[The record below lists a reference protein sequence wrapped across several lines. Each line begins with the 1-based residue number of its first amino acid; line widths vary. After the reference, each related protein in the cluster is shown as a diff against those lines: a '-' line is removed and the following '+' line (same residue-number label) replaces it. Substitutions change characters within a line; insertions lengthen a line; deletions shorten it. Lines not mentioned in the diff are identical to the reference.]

1 MSRRPKILQMQQ
13 CSLADEEGKHDPE
26 KMRETRSK
34 NRITYFCPECGY
46 TTWKKTEDE
55 TAETGTGTR
64 KKGGRPRK
72 HAAETDPK
80 PTEEAPETKPRK
92 GGRGVTEA
100 FEDGKEIRPDG
111 LPDRSHTYTL
121 HAVTICW
128 PEKPK
133 TFYEIFR
140 EDGEKIGRVSQAVS
154 WQRAEN
160 MVIRSQ
166 RPESERYPEE
176 GITWTGRLRA
186 LRDPRRKEGKP
197 KEKKK
202 KEPTP
207 TLYVTIPK
215 AYVEQYGIMIDDE
228 ISAEVIE
235 DNKPDS
241 NEEDDKG
248 KEYYHVSEMSG
259 SKIVVLS
266 KQKRRETRG
275 DAPPRIPRIGE
286 LVTIRIKAETKKET
300 KKRRDL
306 CHWAD
311 QELEDAKEKGV
322 PIVHPSLDDDLRPRP
337 PETEGRTE
345 RRDPKPEG
353 APAAVP
359 FEDF

>member
-1 MSRRPKILQMQQ
+1 MNRRPKILQTQE
-13 CSLADEEGKHDPE
+13 CSLADEEGKHDTGR
-26 KMRETRSK
+26 MREAASSRG
-34 NRITYFCPECGY
+34 RITYICPECGF
-46 TTWKKTEDE
+46 TTTVRTEE
-55 TAETGTGTR
+55 EPLQAGTGTGK

-72 HAAETDPK
+72 RAADQEPE
-80 PTEEAPETKPRK
+80 PSEEAPRKGTEPAPKK

-140 EDGEKIGRVSQAVS
+140 EDGERIGRVSQAVS

-166 RPESERYPEE
+166 RPESERYPRE

-197 KEKKK
+197 KEEEK

-215 AYVEQYGIMIDDE
+215 AYVERYGIMIDDE
-228 ISAEVIE
+228 ISAQVGDRE
-235 DNKPDS
+235 PDS
-241 NEEDDKG
+241 E

-266 KQKRRETRG
+266 KLKRMEARG

-286 LVTIRIKAETKKET
+286 LVTIRIKAETVKET
-300 KKRRDL
+300 ARRRNL

-311 QELEDAKEKGV
+311 QELEEAREKGV
-322 PIVHPSLDDDLRPRP
+322 PIVHPSLDDDLRPKP
-337 PETEGRTE
+337 A
-345 RRDPKPEG
+345 DPKED
-353 APAAVP
+353 PAAVV
-359 FEDF
+359 FNDF